1 MAMLYNSAM
10 IERRPIN
17 EVHGA
22 AEETLIRAFLDH
34 GWSVKPP
41 HGPGRDLL
49 VSSGGLSYVVEVKS
63 SAEGRADR
71 VIPLLSQAIL
81 QASRYAG
88 TSVGRPLAVVRV
100 GRLSKVL
107 RDKVSRFH
115 AEYAPEAAVGL
126 IGADGGMWFEGEG
139 LAEMNM
145 EPPRSHVR
153 RSRSAPRRGHDLFS
167 DLNQWLFKVL
177 LAPELPEALLNAPR
191 REYRTAAGL
200 ADAAQVSAMSVSR
213 FIRRLRE
220 EALLEENGGGFR
232 LVRRAELFRRWQAA
246 AMRATPELPM
256 RFLLP
261 GASLP
266 KVVSRHTEAC
276 VGLFAAATLLGSG
289 HVAEGL
295 PWVYVRK
302 LPEDGWPEL
311 VEAAHGEPPQLIL
324 KQAAAPESV
333 FRGAVQ
339 VQGVQVSDI
348 LQVWLDVS
356 SHPARGR
363 EQAEHLERTV
373 LADVMGKD
381 A

>member
-10 IERRPIN
+10 LDLEPASGFG
-17 EVHGA
+17 GA
-22 AEETLIRAFLDH
+22 AIDVLARVFLNH
-34 GWSVKPP
+34 GWSVEPSP
-41 HGPGRDLL
+41 GPGPGLL
-49 VSSGGLSYVVEVKS
+49 VSRGGLHYVTEVKS
-63 SAEGRADR
+63 SGEGRADR
-71 VIPLLSQAIL
+71 VIPLLSQAIIE
-81 QASRYAG
+81 ASRHAE
-88 TSVGRPLAVVRV
+88 SSMSRPLAVVRV
-100 GRLSKVL
+100 GRMTKVL

-115 AEYAPEAAVGL
+115 ADYAPQTAVGL
-126 IGADGGMWFEGEG
+126 VGEDGGMWFEGEG

-177 LAPELPEALLNAPR
+177 LAPELPETLLNAPR
-191 REYRTAAGL
+191 REYRTAADL

-220 EALLEENGGGFR
+220 EALLEENGDGFR

-246 AMRATPELPM
+246 AMRATPEMPM